1 MSIQS
6 SINQTLGAT
15 AIATKLYP
23 ELQEIGERIRTE
35 RNLHKTEGQIE
46 KILSKGQPTWST
58 ESGEP
63 TGKIL
68 DENQIDTYDL
78 LKKQQRE
85 QYYKALGL
93 GANVDFKDFGPAPI
107 GWEEAQQAEAMGL
120 IQRNKV
126 EAMKSAKQELRDW
139 TFGGKY
145 YGNDKQ

>member
-15 AIATKLYP
+15 AIATKLSP
-23 ELQEIGERIRTE
+23 ELQEIGEKIRTE
-35 RNLHKTEGQIE
+35 GKLHKTEKKIE
-46 KILSKGQPTWST
+46 KILNEGQPTWST

-68 DENQIDTYDL
+68 DEKQIDAYKL
-78 LKKQQRE
+78 LKSQQRE
-85 QYYKALGL
+85 QYYKGLGL
-93 GANVDFKDFGPAPI
+93 GANVDFKDFGPEPMSYD
-107 GWEEAQQAEAMGL
+107 EAQQAEFMGL

-126 EAMKSAKQELRDW
+126 EAMKNAKQELRDW

-145 YGNDKQ
+145 YGNDK